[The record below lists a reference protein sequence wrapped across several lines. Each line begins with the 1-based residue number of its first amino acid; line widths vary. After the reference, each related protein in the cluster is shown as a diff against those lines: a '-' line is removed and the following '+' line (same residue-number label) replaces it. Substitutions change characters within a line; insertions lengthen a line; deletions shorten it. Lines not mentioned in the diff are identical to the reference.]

1 MISSPQPKHF
11 LELLLCLYPLLQLEA
26 AQPPKS
32 AVTVDATMTWSLI
45 RRESPEPP
53 LKSAL
58 LIPQMAN
65 TTIPKIFFYSS
76 V

>member
-1 MISSPQPKHF
+1 
-11 LELLLCLYPLLQLEA
+11 
-26 AQPPKS
+26 
-32 AVTVDATMTWSLI
+32 MTWSLI